1 MGGGDNVVVGD
12 RGSSKQRGRS
22 SPRTVEELVQR
33 VDMSARRSCG
43 QIRAR
48 GREELESAAPSSPW
62 SAEAHE
68 DA

>member
-1 MGGGDNVVVGD
+1 MGGGDNVGGGD
-12 RGSSKQRGRS
+12 RGGSEQRGRS

-33 VDMSARRSCG
+33 ADMSARRSCG

-48 GREELESAAPSSPW
+48 GWEELESAAPSSPW